1 MVSIF
6 SRPITELISLRYSV
20 RNYEDKP
27 LDEDIINKIESYI
40 SNLDNPFGGKVRVK
54 LIKKDEYNKD
64 VKLGTYGFIRGAK
77 YYLTVACENG
87 EFALESLGYAF
98 EKVVLYCT
106 SLGLGTVWMGGTFN
120 KGAFA
125 KTMNLK
131 ENETLAIVSPVGYE
145 GGKKSI
151 IGSIIGSKKKPRKAF
166 SDIFFNNDFNT
177 PLLKELAGEYGE
189 PLEMVRL
196 APSAMNKQS
205 WRIVKK
211 DNTIHF
217 YSNGNME
224 MNKIDLGIAM
234 CHFDLTVKENGI
246 NGEFKFTDPK
256 IDTKYKYVISW
267 IRQ

>member
-1 MVSIF
+1 MSNIF
-6 SRPITELISLRYSV
+6 DKPINEIIRSRHSV
-20 RNYEDKP
+20 RNYEDKE
-27 LDEDIINKIESYI
+27 LSDDTINKIESYI

-64 VKLGTYGFIRGAK
+64 VKLGTYGFIKGAK

-87 EFALESLGYAF
+87 DFALESLGYAF

-106 SLGLGTVWMGGTFN
+106 SLGLGTVWMAGSFN

-125 KTMNLK
+125 KAMNLK
-131 ENETLAIVSPVGYE
+131 ENETIAIVSPVGYE

-151 IGSIIGSKKKPRKAF
+151 IGSIIGSKKKPRKSF

-177 PLLKELAGEYGE
+177 PLSEDLAGEYAE
-189 PLEMVRL
+189 ALEMVRL

-205 WRIVKK
+205 WRIVKQG
-211 DNTIHF
+211 NLIHF
-217 YSNGNME
+217 YSNGNIE

-234 CHFDLTVKENGI
+234 CHFDLTAKENGI
-246 NGEFKFTDPK
+246 NGEFKLTDPK
-256 IDTKYKYVISW
+256 LDTEYKYVISW
-267 IRQ
+267 SN